1 MSMMF
6 GGNGDAEGGDGG
18 FYGGGSYSSDSYG
31 YNPQYGGNMGG
42 SMGPATVPSGSTFD
56 NEPPL
61 LEELGINFSHI
72 MGKTLAVLVPFR
84 KTGNDLHVNDDDLA
98 GPLIFGVLLGCFLLL
113 VRENEDSNIERR
125 WKGQHLPAFP
135 LAFWP
140 RSLIVFG
147 RRHKLSISSL
157 ANHFAI

>member
-6 GGNGDAEGGDGG
+6 GGSGDAEGGDGG

-31 YNPQYGGNMGG
+31 YNGQYGGNMSG
-42 SMGPATVPSGSTFD
+42 SMGPAAVPSGSTFD

-113 VRENEDSNIERR
+113 VRVE
-125 WKGQHLPAFP
+125 KGQ
-135 LAFWP
+135 
-140 RSLIVFG
+140 
-147 RRHKLSISSL
+147 K
-157 ANHFAI
+157 